1 MKWSGVSSVSVLAQ
15 WISSCIDS
23 SWRPRGSLIMH
34 CELCELCPLGS
45 LVGSAVGIQGAA
57 ALHHPIPGSLCILS
71 ESQT

>member
-1 MKWSGVSSVSVLAQ
+1 
-15 WISSCIDS
+15 
-23 SWRPRGSLIMH
+23 MH